1 MSTVVLEHPP
11 DWLSASGAPDCNR
24 DEAGSASVAPAKKS
38 FDQLITPEVAG
49 NADFIRRVT
58 AGLIQCCIHRAPI
71 DSVQQCVRWEREIP
85 SDIVTALRI
94 ARDSCNAISMADA
107 LLAID
112 DLEER
117 RVILR
122 MMAHAIIHLS

>member
-1 MSTVVLEHPP
+1 MSTVVIEHPP
-11 DWLSASGAPDCNR
+11 DRLSASGAPDRDR
-24 DEAGSASVAPAKKS
+24 DEAGSAPVAPAKKS

-71 DSVQQCVRWEREIP
+71 DAAQQCVRWEREIP

-94 ARDSCNAISMADA
+94 ARDSCNAKNMADA
-107 LLAID
+107 LLAMINLD
-112 DLEER
+112 ER
-117 RVILR
+117 RKVLC
-122 MMAHAIIHLS
+122 MMADAIVRLS